1 MMNHGFEHVARARID
16 ERLREAEQARL
27 ARSVQAEPTPRRSWR
42 ERSPLALVRR
52 LTRVAASW

>member
-27 ARSVQAEPTPRRSWR
+27 ARSVQTETPPRRSWR
-42 ERSPLALVRR
+42 DRLPLSLVRR
-52 LTRVAASW
+52 LTRAPATW